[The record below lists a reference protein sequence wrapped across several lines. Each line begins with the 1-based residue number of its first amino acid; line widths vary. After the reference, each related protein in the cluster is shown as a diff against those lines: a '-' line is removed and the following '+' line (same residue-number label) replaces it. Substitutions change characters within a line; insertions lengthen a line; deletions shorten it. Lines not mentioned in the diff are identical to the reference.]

1 MSTLHNIIFSLKN
14 ELNIKYGYNK
24 IFLKEYMNSDQT
36 LGISIDNGLSGE
48 IFGEVI
54 LTENGWVLSG
64 VDYEVFESQL
74 EFIKQRE
81 TSEV

>member
-1 MSTLHNIIFSLKN
+1 MGTLHKIIFTLKN
-14 ELNIKYGYNK
+14 ELSIKYGYNK
-24 IFLKEYMNSDQT
+24 IFLKEYMNSDDT

-54 LTENGWVLSG
+54 LTENGWELRG
-64 VDYEVFESQL
+64 VNYEIFESQL
-74 EFIKQRE
+74 EFIKHRE